1 MLAMTNMMEI
11 RTFRGPHTDAGSLDP
26 KSASLTLAKLQNDT
40 MGDFEGI
47 TKELKEVYKG
57 QSSYSKALERVRSL
71 FGPFWLQK
79 SDMLFAEVQRQ
90 TTADFRLRCAVFPSH
105 VD

>member
-1 MLAMTNMMEI
+1 MLAMNSFIEI
-11 RTFRGPHTDAGSLDP
+11 PIFCGHHTDAGSTDP

-57 QSSYSKALERVRSL
+57 QSSYSKALDRVWSL
-71 FGPFWLQK
+71 FDKFCVRE
-79 SDMLFAEVQRQ
+79 SDVLFAEVQRQ

>member
-1 MLAMTNMMEI
+1 MLAMDSYI
-11 RTFRGPHTDAGSLDP
+11 AIQTFWGHHTDAGSLDP

-57 QSSYSKALERVRSL
+57 QSSYSKALDRVRY
-71 FGPFWLQK
+71 
-79 SDMLFAEVQRQ
+79 
-90 TTADFRLRCAVFPSH
+90 PS
-105 VD
+105 